1 MRLLKLLKVSHPAVI
16 LVLGLLIAQII
27 ATTQVY
33 LSNLDL
39 YHRLLLVNSAG
50 YLEIPNGRVM
60 SGLRDFAPAF
70 WGGLFFSFTIGAGIT
85 LASMAASWIWV
96 RVFLRKRPLLHFF
109 QLFWLGLLVLVNSR
123 GFSLMPTLYFL
134 LIPPVVFTLTAKRE
148 ANFDIQSDRWRIL
161 VHLIPVPLLALLW
174 FTQYDNEMFLDLRDN
189 LLLSN
194 FCGRKFSNFYY
205 TYTLYPA
212 EAFKAQN
219 QKIIKTSGF
228 KEINS
233 RSIKMKLERKLID
246 NDYLPLNDTAAVD
259 MVVHQKDGR
268 IELEADGR
276 RILGIS
282 LNQFLSDTGSILKN
296 FSEKID
302 RHAVFRQL
310 TFLSILIG
318 FPVLI
323 YTFLHAAFYYP
334 GYFIMGRK
342 PASLTASI
350 ICLLVGL
357 IVLVYF
363 QSNRSS
369 TIRIENAAE
378 ALRSDRWQMRVAAL
392 KMIQH
397 KKLDIAG
404 FAEYPHLINSAI
416 PQERYWLAK
425 TLAYSRKHRTFVDLL
440 KLLNDKNL
448 NVRTMALYS
457 LGLRKDPRAIQ
468 PILNKIE
475 NSEDWYCQLYAYKA
489 LRSIGWKQTKSP
501 SKLLRLP

>member
-1 MRLLKLLKVSHPAVI
+1 MRPPKLLKVSHPAVI

-50 YLEIPNGRVM
+50 YLGIPNGRVM
-60 SGLRDFAPAF
+60 SGLRNFGPAF

-96 RVFLRKRPLLHFF
+96 RVFLRKRPLLHIF

-123 GFSLMPTLYFL
+123 GFSLMSSLYFL
-134 LIPPVVFTLTAKRE
+134 LIPPVVFSLAAKRE
-148 ANFDIQSDRWRIL
+148 ANFDIQSDRRRIL

-174 FTQYDNEMFLDLRDN
+174 FTQYDNEMFIDLRDN

-212 EAFKAQN
+212 EAFKAQD

-233 RSIKMKLERKLID
+233 RSIKMKLDRKLID
-246 NDYLPLNDTAAVD
+246 NDYLPLNETAAVD

-268 IELEADGR
+268 IELEAGGR
-276 RILGIS
+276 RILGAT

-310 TFLSILIG
+310 TFVSILIA

-323 YTFLHAAFYYP
+323 YIFLHAAFYYS

-350 ICLLVGL
+350 ICLLLGI

-369 TIRIENAAE
+369 TIGVENVAE

-397 KKLDIAG
+397 KRLDIADY
-404 FAEYPHLINSAI
+404 AEYPHLINSAI

-425 TLAYSRKHRTFVDLL
+425 SLVYSRQPGTFVDLL
-440 KLLNDKNL
+440 KLLDDGNL
-448 NVRTMALYS
+448 NVCTMALYS
-457 LGLRKDPRAIQ
+457 LGLRKDPRAIR

-475 NSEDWYCQLYAYKA
+475 NSENWYCQLYAYNA
-489 LRSIGWKQTKSP
+489 LRSIGWKQIKSP
-501 SKLLRLP
+501 